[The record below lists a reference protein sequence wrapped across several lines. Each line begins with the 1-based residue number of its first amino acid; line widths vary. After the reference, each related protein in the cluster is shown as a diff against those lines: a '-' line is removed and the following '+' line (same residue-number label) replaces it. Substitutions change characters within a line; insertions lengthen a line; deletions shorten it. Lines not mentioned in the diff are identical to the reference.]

1 MSDASPRSVTLVVLP
16 DGGRES
22 RTLRVSYTRL
32 RVAALA
38 GTALLFLVLLMSVS
52 WWFLALHALESRDLR
67 VRASQLEAENARVGE
82 LAHSLDQLEE
92 AYTRIRD
99 LFVGDAGSPT
109 SPLWL
114 PPPGGRNRPLTGP
127 PSGYTVP
134 GSWPLTEP
142 GFVTQALL
150 EGAGGGHPG
159 VDIAVPT
166 GSYIRATAGGV
177 VVEAGDDA
185 IYGLFLV
192 LAHDGGYGSRY
203 AHASQL
209 FVAEGDSVVQNEV
222 VALSGSTGRSTAPHL
237 HFEIL
242 AEGVAVDPLE
252 FVQRP

>member
-1 MSDASPRSVTLVVLP
+1 MSDPSPRSVTLVVLP

-22 RTLRVSYTRL
+22 RTLRISYARL
-32 RVAALA
+32 RVAAMLGSA
-38 GTALLFLVLLMSVS
+38 VLLLVLLMTVS
-52 WWFLALHALESRDLR
+52 WWFLALQALESRDLR
-67 VRASQLEAENARVGE
+67 ARASQLETENARVGE
-82 LAHSLDQLEE
+82 LASSLAELEN
-92 AYTRIRD
+92 AYARIRD
-99 LFVGDAGSPT
+99 LFVGDAASPS
-109 SPLWL
+109 SPVWL
-114 PPPGGRNRPLTGP
+114 PPPGGRSPAVTGTRGP
-127 PSGYTVP
+127 YTVP
-134 GSWPLTEP
+134 GTWPLTEP
-142 GFVTQALL
+142 GFVTQPLL

-177 VVEAGDDA
+177 VLEAGDDP

-209 FVAEGDSVVQNEV
+209 FVVPGDSVIQNEV

>member
-1 MSDASPRSVTLVVLP
+1 MPEVSPRSVTLVVLP

-22 RTLRVSYTRL
+22 RTLRISYARL
-32 RVAALA
+32 RLAALA
-38 GTALLFLVLLMSVS
+38 GIVLLLLVMLMAVS

-67 VRASQLEAENARVGE
+67 ARASQLEAENARVGE
-82 LAHSLDQLEE
+82 LANSLDELEE
-92 AYTRIRD
+92 AYAQIRE
-99 LFVGDAGSPT
+99 LFVGDAASPS
-109 SPLWL
+109 SPVWL
-114 PPPGGRNRPLTGP
+114 PPPGGRNPAPAGTP
-127 PSGYTVP
+127 MSYTIP

-142 GFVTQALL
+142 GFVTQPLL

-177 VVEAGDDA
+177 VVEAANDPV
-185 IYGLFLV
+185 YGLFLV
-192 LAHDGGYGSRY
+192 LAHDGGYASRY

-209 FVAEGDSVVQNEV
+209 FVAAGDSVVQNEV